1 MTEDMLEEHAE
12 VLAKLGTTSEGA
24 ELRAKMQSA
33 CLLSDMGAFKV
44 MKPIVVEQGHIVLQV
59 TNTGVQIFSYI
70 RKHHSLILS

>member
-44 MKPIVVEQGHIVLQV
+44 GLLFLVFVHRKFNLQW
-59 TNTGVQIFSYI
+59 
-70 RKHHSLILS
+70 